1 MFVVTLTYTAPAE
14 RVDAVRTEHRDWL
27 DQHVASGLLLVA
39 GPQVPRMGG
48 VFIVSSQL
56 DRDALIAVLEQD
68 PFALHGVADYSVVE
82 FEATKVNP
90 ALAALV

>member
-14 RVDAVRTEHRDWL
+14 RVDAVRAEHRDWL

-39 GPQVPRMGG
+39 GPQVPRTGG
-48 VFIVSSQL
+48 VFIVSSKL
-56 DRDALIAVLEQD
+56 DREALTVVLKED
-68 PFALHGVADYSVVE
+68 PFHIHGVADFAIVE

-90 ALAALV
+90 ALADLV

>member
-14 RVDAVRTEHRDWL
+14 RVDAVRAEHRDWL

-39 GPQVPRMGG
+39 GPQVPRTGG
-48 VFIVSSQL
+48 VFVVSSRL
-56 DRDALIAVLEQD
+56 DREALTAVLEDD
-68 PFALHGVADYSVVE
+68 PFKIHGVADYSVVE

-90 ALAALV
+90 ALADLV